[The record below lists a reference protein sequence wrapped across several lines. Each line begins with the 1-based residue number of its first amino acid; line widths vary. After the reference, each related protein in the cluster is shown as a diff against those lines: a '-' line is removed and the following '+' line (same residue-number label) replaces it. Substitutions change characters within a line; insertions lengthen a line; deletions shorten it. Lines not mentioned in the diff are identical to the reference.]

1 VDKVVGILEG
11 VGAEELDLVENE
23 SAAFVLVFY
32 LVEFIDDDKEIG
44 FFVACVGEKLLS
56 REGKVVLGG
65 DNEDD
70 DVDFLL
76 ASEKG
81 GCVETVAI
89 ETRGV
94 DERDIDETVVKE
106 RLVRGAGVIEINL
119 DNLVCAVVVGDDMF
133 KLSKGTL

>member
-11 VGAEELDLVENE
+11 VGAEALDLVENE

-32 LVEFIDDDKEIG
+32 LVEFVDDDKKIG

-70 DVDFLL
+70 DVNFLL
-76 ASEKG
+76 AREKG
-81 GCVETVAI
+81 RCVKTVTI

-119 DNLVCAVVVGDDMF
+119 DNLVCIGDDMF